1 MTLPARQVHAM
12 TEEEDF
18 SRIDFAVRGDRY
30 RFWAKKGSVAHKA
43 FWTIANKQRVK
54 PGEPRRSK
62 KSSRS
67 DRMNRRETFRVLS
80 SGDEEP
86 PTIQGQIQV
95 GQEPPVPFEGQLV
108 DFSFGGCAFAVGIPV
123 AHADDLQLMITAA
136 GESKLISAEVV
147 YERKLRRMN
156 GYRIGVRFNPVNS
169 AEVKILRNA
178 WMKMQRSV
186 CLLYTSPS
194 PRD

>member
-1 MTLPARQVHAM
+1 
-12 TEEEDF
+12 
-18 SRIDFAVRGDRY
+18 
-30 RFWAKKGSVAHKA
+30 
-43 FWTIANKQRVK
+43 
-54 PGEPRRSK
+54 
-62 KSSRS
+62 
-67 DRMNRRETFRVLS
+67 MNRRETFRVLS

-86 PTIQGQIQV
+86 PTIQGQMQI

-186 CLLYTSPS
+186 AAVRSQDYWSIFEDTRDTQTETSEAAAAEES
-194 PRD
+194 TS